1 MEQLTIGCDLGDRWT
16 QICALAG
23 GGEIIDEAR
32 VRTTPAGFRRYFS
45 ERPTARVV
53 IEVGTH
59 SPWVADL
66 LAELGH
72 DVVVA
77 NPRVV
82 RLIYANRNKHDRL
95 DAEALARV
103 GRIDPNL
110 LSPVR
115 HRGRQSRV
123 DLALIRARDELVQ
136 TRSALVNHV
145 RGVVKSAGERLAAC
159 ETAAFHRKVREAI
172 PPSLRPALNPVLVV
186 LEQLTEQIRHYE
198 RLIEDRAERA
208 YPETS
213 RLTQVHGVGSL
224 TALAFVLTLG
234 DADRFEKSRTVG
246 AFLGLARRQRQ
257 SGESD
262 PALGITKHGDR
273 YLRRLLVGSAQRI
286 LGPFGEDSDLRR
298 WGLDLAKRGGR
309 GGKRRAVVAVAR
321 KLSVILHRLWISGE
335 EYVPIGYAG

>member
-16 QICALAG
+16 QICVVAG
-23 GGEIIDEAR
+23 GGESIEEAR

-45 ERPTARVV
+45 VRPTGRAV

-59 SPWVADL
+59 SSWVADL

-95 DAEALARV
+95 DAEALARL

-115 HRGRQSRV
+115 HRGRQFRA

-136 TRSALVNHV
+136 ARCKLVNHV
-145 RGVVKSAGERLAAC
+145 RGVVKSAGGRLAGC
-159 ETAAFHRKVREAI
+159 ETATFHRKAQETI
-172 PPSLRPALNPVLVV
+172 PPSLRAALNPILVV
-186 LEQLTEQIRHYE
+186 LEQLTEQIRHHE
-198 RLIEDRAERA
+198 RLIADRAERA

-273 YLRRLLVGSAQRI
+273 YLRRLLVGCAHRI

-298 WGLDLAKRGGR
+298 WGLEIAKRGGR

-335 EYVPIGYAG
+335 EYVPIGYTG